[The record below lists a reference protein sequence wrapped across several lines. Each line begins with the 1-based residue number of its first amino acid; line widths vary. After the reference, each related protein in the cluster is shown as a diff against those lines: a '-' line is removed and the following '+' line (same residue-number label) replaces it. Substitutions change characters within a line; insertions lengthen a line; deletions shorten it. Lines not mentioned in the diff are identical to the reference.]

1 MHRMQDFGLSTCLEA
16 QATHV
21 SNFGAGTP
29 FYVAP
34 EVVTL
39 RRTSPASDI
48 FSFGVVAWWVCTSQ
62 KAAEPH
68 AAPT

>member
-1 MHRMQDFGLSTCLEA
+1 MAVRACTVDALPVSVHSQDFGLSQRLGA

-34 EVVTL
+34 EVRVRCAGVT
-39 RRTSPASDI
+39 
-48 FSFGVVAWWVCTSQ
+48 
-62 KAAEPH
+62 
-68 AAPT
+68 